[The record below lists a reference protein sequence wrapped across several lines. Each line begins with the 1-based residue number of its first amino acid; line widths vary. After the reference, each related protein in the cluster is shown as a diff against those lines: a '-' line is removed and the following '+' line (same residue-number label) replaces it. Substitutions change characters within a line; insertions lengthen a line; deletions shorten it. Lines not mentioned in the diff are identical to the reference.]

1 MSLNNTAIDPDF
13 MKRRKSLVPGDVVV
27 IEDSVEIVQ
36 RSNLNKSGER
46 NTSWSERELVDLF
59 LFTLTQKNYLPFKK
73 LCAKS
78 NVHCVPCSTFSKR
91 MTGFCGHD
99 SLRVLK
105 EKMDLVEIANLF
117 TRSLLE
123 YSKWTQFCAEG
134 RAQHLTE
141 AQECAVSAMLVEF
154 GMVGA
159 SITYDMFQAWV
170 LAIAEVVGGTG
181 PSSAWQYGRDNAVAS
196 AASHGSSVD
205 KEMSIPKVFLIGEVT
220 V

>member
-59 LFTLTQKNYLPFKK
+59 LFTLPQKNYLPFKK

-78 NVHCVPCSTFSKR
+78 NVHCVPCSTLSKR
-91 MTGFCGHD
+91 MTGFCREHGHD

-117 TRSLLE
+117 T
-123 YSKWTQFCAEG
+123 C
-134 RAQHLTE
+134 
-141 AQECAVSAMLVEF
+141 
-154 GMVGA
+154 
-159 SITYDMFQAWV
+159 FQAGNWSGNAQV
-170 LAIAEVVGGTG
+170 ALAVWR
-181 PSSAWQYGRDNAVAS
+181 P
-196 AASHGSSVD
+196 H
-205 KEMSIPKVFLIGEVT
+205 P
-220 V
+220 